1 MLRFGGGYYDLP
13 DRIFFSRTLL
23 CANLTALSVND
34 TWHAVLSNAS
44 DEKELI
50 PEFFDGPGDFLV
62 NRLNLPLGIRQDGK
76 EAPPPL
82 VPLIFQVSDV
92 RMPPW
97 ASSAPEFVQKSR
109 AALECAFV
117 SSRLH
122 FWIDLVFGFR
132 QTGRFARDADNLF
145 HPLTYQGE
153 EYLEQVHPPPLAPLM
168 WGVYGPRVAPR
179 S

>member
-76 EAPPPL
+76 EAPPLSCLSFFRSATCACLHGPL
-82 VPLIFQVSDV
+82 PRRNSSKSRV
-92 RMPPW
+92 RR
-97 ASSAPEFVQKSR
+97 SSARLCLRASIFGLILSSASAR
-109 AALECAFV
+109 LAALRAM
-117 SSRLH
+117 
-122 FWIDLVFGFR
+122 
-132 QTGRFARDADNLF
+132 
-145 HPLTYQGE
+145 LTTCSI
-153 EYLEQVHPPPLAPLM
+153 L
-168 WGVYGPRVAPR
+168 
-179 S
+179 